1 MLPSRAKPLG
11 IELPR
16 AVILIPRLCERLAGH
31 FAIRVER
38 HLELSAAWR
47 GGGERLAI
55 EEGRSDVAGRHG
67 LRCKG
72 RAREKEYAG
81 DGKCSYAHPRISS
94 HNNGWLFGYLK
105 PFFAGYATKI
115 SGLLS
120 PCRIANGPQ
129 LIKCL

>member
-11 IELPR
+11 IELPH

-31 FAIRVER
+31 FAIRAER
-38 HLELSAAWR
+38 HFELSAAWR

-55 EEGRSDVAGRHG
+55 EGGRSNVAGRHW

-72 RAREKEYAG
+72 CAREQG
-81 DGKCSYAHPRISS
+81 VCRRRQMLLCSSRISS
-94 HNNGWLFGYLK
+94 HNNGWVLSYLK

-115 SGLLS
+115 SALLS
-120 PCRIANGPQ
+120 PC
-129 LIKCL
+129 